1 MASLEP
7 WRLCPRT
14 DLAAHGPIGERAAPS
29 QNRARRPFCTV
40 LRPLFIAVSVIS
52 VGEVTLRILGPFE
65 LRLDGG
71 EPVALGGL
79 RQRALLAILALRSGE
94 VVATER
100 IIDELWGENPPSSS
114 THTIQVF
121 VSRLR
126 RALGPAS
133 DRLATVAPGYC
144 LAVDDMEIDADR
156 CERLYSEAR
165 VATAGGHPAEARAK
179 LEQALGLWRGAP
191 LADFT
196 YEPFAQGAIAQ
207 LEELRVSCREE
218 LVEAELALG
227 QHEKAVHD
235 LEALIAEH
243 PLRERPRGQ
252 LMLALYRCGRQ
263 AEALEAYRRA
273 RHVLT
278 EQLAIEPS
286 LALRRLERAILEQDP
301 SLGAPAPQAE
311 TRRHAAA
318 SSTGTVPVGE
328 SDSTPASVAS
338 EQSLSVPP
346 RAAEGAFVGRADCL
360 ERLRLR
366 WGESKAGSVN
376 LVWLVGEAGIGKTR
390 LATRF
395 ADEVHRDG
403 GAALYGRADLDSL
416 LPYQPLAE
424 VLDELVSHA
433 DAGFRESVEQ
443 QLETLSRSFP
453 NLRRYTRASGVIDDR
468 ETMRYQVFEA
478 VVSLLVRRSR
488 DVPLLVVLDDLQWAD
503 QPTLLLMRHVL
514 RRAEGARLLVL
525 GTFRPDKSRQPLTG
539 FLADLRRE
547 RLYDRLNLV
556 GLDEDGTRQLVADR
570 AGIQTTSAFIDR
582 LHRQTDGNPFFIEE
596 ILRALVESG
605 RADGVM
611 VDESALEELGVPEGV
626 AEVITRR
633 AEQLSLL
640 AQELLSVASVIGP
653 SFNLRF
659 VEDVMRAER
668 GDIDQQLDASPA
680 DAIAEAADEAVAADL
695 VLELPDQFE
704 VFTFVHALV
713 REVFYTSLKGGRR
726 VRLHE
731 KVARALERLSEHSP
745 VNPAELAHH
754 FLEARPLAGAEP
766 ARRYALAAG
775 RHAAEVFA
783 YEEAAEQL
791 SCARDLCEA
800 QDEEERCDILLELGR
815 VQWHMGD
822 DEARATFLEAAESA
836 ERRSAADQLARAA
849 IGFGERY
856 FENTYVG
863 GSLYRDLLEKAL
875 ATTPRADSPRRA
887 VLLSRLAVNLA
898 FPTENERAQE
908 LAGEAVAMAR
918 RLGDERTLIATLIAQ
933 HITLLDVRHIE
944 QRLAVGE
951 ELRSIA
957 GGHEELAAEAHHWRM
972 YDLLGVGELE
982 AARREHADLERLA
995 EKLGQPLLRS
1005 LALGARGMW
1014 SELAGDDELAEQWA
1028 DESFRL
1034 AKLAHTGDA
1043 SSSWG
1048 SQMFALRRRQ
1058 GRLAELAPLAEAVV
1072 AAGGGTLGWVSALG
1086 VLRLETGD
1094 EAGARALYDQEM
1106 AEGAAALPRGMFWL
1120 TRLSL
1125 LSELCAGLG
1134 DAAGAAQLYEE
1145 LLPYAG
1151 RNVVVSYCSFWGPV
1165 DGYLAVLADA
1175 LADKLLARRH
1185 ADAALAQAAKMGA
1198 PVVVRDLE
1206 RRRQAVHVAS

>member
-1 MASLEP
+1 M
-7 WRLCPRT
+7 
-14 DLAAHGPIGERAAPS
+14 
-29 QNRARRPFCTV
+29 
-40 LRPLFIAVSVIS
+40 
-52 VGEVTLRILGPFE
+52 GEVWLRILGPFE

-71 EPVALGGL
+71 EPIALGGL
-79 RQRALLAILALRSGE
+79 RQRAVLAILALHAGE

-100 IIDELWGENPPSSS
+100 IIDELWGEHPPSSPA
-114 THTIQVF
+114 HTIQVF

-133 DRLATVAPGYC
+133 GRLDTVAPGYR
-144 LAVDDMEIDADR
+144 LAIDATEIDAAR
-156 CERLYSEAR
+156 CQRLYSEAR
-165 VATAGGHPAEARAK
+165 AATGAGHPADARTQ
-179 LEQALGLWRGAP
+179 LDQALALWRGAP

-227 QHEKAVHD
+227 QHEKVVHD

-263 AEALEAYRRA
+263 AEALEAYHRA
-273 RHVLT
+273 RHMLF

-286 LALRRLERAILEQDP
+286 PALRALEQAILEQDR
-301 SLGAPAPQAE
+301 SLAAPAPKRDPADRDVACAGASGPATTLTPQPGS
-311 TRRHAAA
+311 RDAAYL
-318 SSTGTVPVGE
+318 T
-328 SDSTPASVAS
+328 S
-338 EQSLSVPP
+338 EYAQSLAVPP

-366 WGESKAGSVN
+366 WDESKAGRIG

-390 LATRF
+390 LASQF
-395 ADEVHRDG
+395 AEEVHREC
-403 GAALYGRADLDSL
+403 GAAVYGRAELESL

-424 VLDELVSHA
+424 VLDHLVSHA
-433 DAGFRESVEQ
+433 DPGFRMSVEQ

-453 NLRRYTRASGVIDDR
+453 NLRRYTRASGEIDDR

-478 VVSLLVRRSR
+478 VVLLLVRRSLDR
-488 DVPLLVVLDDLQWAD
+488 PLLVVLDDLQWAD
-503 QPTLLLMRHVL
+503 QPTLLLMRHML

-525 GTFRPDKSRQPLTG
+525 GTFRPDKSKQPLTG

-570 AGIQTTSAFIDR
+570 AGIETTRAFIQR

-596 ILRALVESG
+596 TLRALIESG
-605 RADGVM
+605 RADGAV
-611 VDESALEELGVPEGV
+611 VDDNALEELGVPEGV
-626 AEVITRR
+626 AQVITRR
-633 AEQLSLL
+633 AEQLSTL

-659 VEDVMRAER
+659 VEDVMRSER
-668 GDIDQQLDASPA
+668 RDIDRQLDAAPA

-713 REVFYTSLKGGRR
+713 REVFYTSLQGGRR
-726 VRLHE
+726 VRLHDRA
-731 KVARALERLSEHSP
+731 ARALERLAEHSR

-754 FLEARPLAGAEP
+754 FLEAKPVAGAEP
-766 ARRYALAAG
+766 ARRYAIAAG
-775 RHAAEVFA
+775 RRAAEAFA
-783 YEEAAEQL
+783 YEEAAEHL
-791 SCARDLCEA
+791 RRARDLCEA
-800 QDEEERCDILLELGR
+800 DDEEERCDILLELGR

-822 DEARATFLEAAESA
+822 DEARTTFMEAAESA
-836 ERRSAADQLARAA
+836 ERRAAADQLARAA

-856 FENTYVG
+856 FENTYLG

-875 ATTPRADSPRRA
+875 AASPRADSARRA

-898 FPTENERAQE
+898 FPTESERAQA

-918 RLGDERTLIATLIAQ
+918 RLGDERTLIATLIAH
-933 HITLLDVRHIE
+933 HITLLDVRHLE
-944 QRLAVGE
+944 QRLALGE

-957 GGHEELAAEAHHWRM
+957 GGHEELAAEAHSWRM
-972 YDLLGVGELE
+972 FDLLGIGELE
-982 AARREHADLERLA
+982 AARREHAELERLA

-1005 LALGARGMW
+1005 LALGARGLW
-1014 SELAGDDELAEQWA
+1014 AELAGDDELAERCA
-1028 DESFRL
+1028 DESLRL

-1043 SSSWG
+1043 ASSWG

-1058 GRLAELAPLAEAVV
+1058 GRLGELAPLAEAVV
-1072 AAGGGTLGWVSALG
+1072 AAGGGRLGWVSALG

-1094 EAGARALYDQEM
+1094 EARARALYDQEM
-1106 AEGAAALPRGMFWL
+1106 AEGAAALPRGLFWL
-1120 TRLSL
+1120 TRMSL

-1134 DAAGAAQLYEE
+1134 EADGAGQLYAE
-1145 LLPYAG
+1145 LLPYVG

-1165 DGYLAVLADA
+1165 DGYLALLADA
-1175 LADKLLARRH
+1175 FGDKPLASRH
-1185 ADAALAQAAKMGA
+1185 ASAAREQAAAMDA
-1198 PVVVRDLE
+1198 PLVVRELE
-1206 RRRQAVHVAS
+1206 RRRQGVHVAS

>member
-1 MASLEP
+1 MS
-7 WRLCPRT
+7 
-14 DLAAHGPIGERAAPS
+14 
-29 QNRARRPFCTV
+29 
-40 LRPLFIAVSVIS
+40 PLFTAVSVFE
-52 VGEVTLRILGPFE
+52 VGEVWLRLLGPFE

-79 RQRALLAILALRSGE
+79 RQRALLAILALHSGE

-100 IIDELWGENPPSSS
+100 IIDELWGENPPSSP

-133 DRLATVAPGYC
+133 GRLATVAPGYRF
-144 LAVDDMEIDADR
+144 AVDAMEIDADR
-156 CERLYSEAR
+156 CERLY
-165 VATAGGHPAEARAK
+165 AEARAATAARRPADARAE
-179 LEQALGLWRGAP
+179 LDQALALWRGAP

-196 YEPFAQGAIAQ
+196 YEPFAQGPIAQ

-227 QHEKAVHD
+227 QHEKVVQD

-263 AEALEAYRRA
+263 AEALEAYHRA
-273 RHVLT
+273 RHMLID
-278 EQLAIEPS
+278 ELAIEPS
-286 LALRRLERAILEQDP
+286 LALRRLERAILDQDP
-301 SLGAPAPQAE
+301 SLGAPAPEGDTWHRA
-311 TRRHAAA
+311 
-318 SSTGTVPVGE
+318 
-328 SDSTPASVAS
+328 VAS
-338 EQSLSVPP
+338 GSTAGAATTLTPGPGSRDTAYLTGAYAQSLAVPP
-346 RAAEGAFVGRADCL
+346 RAAEGVFVGRADCL
-360 ERLRLR
+360 EQLRLR
-366 WGESKAGSVN
+366 WDESKAGRMN

-395 ADEVHRDG
+395 ADEVYQDG
-403 GAALYGRADLDSL
+403 GAGLYGRADLESL

-424 VLDELVSHA
+424 VLDHLMSHA
-433 DAGFRESVEQ
+433 DPGFRKAVEQ

-468 ETMRYQVFEA
+468 DTMRYQVFEA
-478 VVSLLVRRSR
+478 VVSLLVRRSL
-488 DVPLLVVLDDLQWAD
+488 DMPLLVVLDDLQWAD
-503 QPTLLLMRHVL
+503 QPTLLLMRHML

-525 GTFRPDKSRQPLTG
+525 GTFRPDKSKQPLTG

-547 RLYDRLNLV
+547 RLYDRLKLV

-570 AGIQTTSAFIDR
+570 AGIETTPAFIHR

-596 ILRALVESG
+596 TLRALIESG
-605 RADGVM
+605 GADGAVF
-611 VDESALEELGVPEGV
+611 DDHALEELGVPEGV

-633 AEQLSLL
+633 AEQLSAL

-668 GDIDQQLDASPA
+668 RDIDRQLDASPA

-704 VFTFVHALV
+704 VFIFVHALV
-713 REVFYTSLKGGRR
+713 REVFYTSLKAGRR
-726 VRLHE
+726 VRLHD
-731 KVARALERLSEHSP
+731 KVARALERLSEHSQ

-754 FLEARPLAGAEP
+754 FLEAKPVAGAEP

-775 RHAAEVFA
+775 RRAAEAFA
-783 YEEAAEQL
+783 YEEAAEHL
-791 SCARDLCEA
+791 RRARDLCEA
-800 QDEEERCDILLELGR
+800 HDEEERCDILLELGR

-822 DEARATFLEAAESA
+822 DDARTTFLEAAESA
-836 ERRSAADQLARAA
+836 ERRAAADQLARAA

-875 ATTPRADSPRRA
+875 AASPRADSARRA
-887 VLLSRLAVNLA
+887 VLLARLAVNLA
-898 FPTENERAQE
+898 FPTESQRAQA

-918 RLGDERTLIATLIAQ
+918 RLGDERTLIATLIAH
-933 HITLLDVRHIE
+933 HITLLDVRHLE
-944 QRLAVGE
+944 PRLALGE

-972 YDLLGVGELE
+972 FDLLAVGELE
-982 AARREHADLERLA
+982 EARGEHAELERLA

-1005 LALGARGMW
+1005 LALGARGLW
-1014 SELAGDDELAEQWA
+1014 AELAGDAALAERCA
-1028 DESFRL
+1028 EESLRL

-1058 GRLAELAPLAEAVV
+1058 GRVGELASLAEALVS
-1072 AAGGGTLGWVSALG
+1072 AGGGTLGWVSALG

-1106 AEGAAALPRGMFWL
+1106 ADGAAALPRGMFWL
-1120 TRLSL
+1120 TRMSL

-1134 DAAGAAQLYEE
+1134 EADGAAQLYAE
-1145 LLPYAG
+1145 LLPHAG

-1165 DGYLAVLADA
+1165 DGYLALLADA
-1175 LADKLLARRH
+1175 FADKPLARRH
-1185 ADAALAQAAKMGA
+1185 GDAALEQAAKMGA
-1198 PVVVRDLE
+1198 PAVVRDLE
-1206 RRRQAVHVAS
+1206 RRRHAVQVAS